1 MAWFSRLKTDGPERV
16 AAGRSTSRNA
26 AKALTGNEA
35 ALVIR
40 SELAARWP
48 NPRSVLTYE
57 EALEVICRATG
68 WPVGHAWVNT
78 PTGWRT
84 GAWFDAGTNGVT
96 DISPDVYAKLRDCT
110 TCTDLGS
117 GRGIVAA
124 VLYLEAC
131 RFLPGLEGLGSTLRH
146 REAAAVGLVG
156 VVGVPVRTQGKLTTI
171 FEFATLQMVDA
182 DSSLAEALVEV
193 ADRSRRRLPVRKT
206 ELSDKLKSRFEAEFP
221 QHLAV

>member
-1 MAWFSRLKTDGPERV
+1 MAWFPRVRTAGPERA
-16 AAGRSTSRNA
+16 AAGRAAPRNS
-26 AKALTGNEA
+26 AKSLTASEA

-48 NPRSVLTYE
+48 SPRSVLTYE

-68 WPVGHAWVNT
+68 WPVGNAWMNT
-78 PTGWRT
+78 PTGWRSA
-84 GAWFDAGTNGVT
+84 AWFDSGTEGPEG
-96 DISPDVYAKLRDCT
+96 SYAKLRDCT
-110 TCTDLGS
+110 AVTDLGS

-146 REAAAVGLVG
+146 REAAAAGLVS
-156 VVGVPVRTQGKLTTI
+156 VVGVPVRTQGKLSTV
-171 FEFATLQMVDA
+171 FEFATVSAVDA
-182 DSSLAEALVEV
+182 DGNLAEALVEI
-193 ADRSRRRLPVRKT
+193 AERSRKRIPVRKP
-206 ELSDKLKSRFEAEFP
+206 ELTLKNRFEAEFP